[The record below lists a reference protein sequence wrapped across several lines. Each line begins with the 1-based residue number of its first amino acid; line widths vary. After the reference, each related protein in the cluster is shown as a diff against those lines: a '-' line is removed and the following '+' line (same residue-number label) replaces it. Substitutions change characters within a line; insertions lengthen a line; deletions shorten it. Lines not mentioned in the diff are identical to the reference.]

1 MSAGLFGLFD
11 DVAAIARA
19 AAASIDDV
27 AAAAAKT
34 SVKAAGVVIDDTAV
48 TPQYLE
54 GISPERELPIVR
66 RIAIGSL
73 RNKLLLILPVLLI
86 LSEFAHFALAP
97 ILFLGGGYL
106 AFEGAEKVL
115 EWIRGPHVQEHEEGG
130 RGEEALV
137 RGAIRTDLVLSAEI
151 MMISSASLDA
161 ETFWGRAVVLTVVA
175 VLITIAVYGL
185 VALIVKMDDVGLHLL
200 GRPQQISRTVGRGL
214 VAGMPLLLSFLSI
227 VGVLAMLWVGGHIL
241 IAQLAEMG
249 WHWPEHTLVTWGH
262 HVGGVAGWAVETIC
276 AGVIGLAVGL
286 ALAFGM
292 ELVLRRLR
300 SAEGAS
306 RNP

>member
-19 AAASIDDV
+19 AAASVDDV

-54 GISPERELPIVR
+54 GVSPERELPIVR

-73 RNKLLLILPVLLI
+73 RNKLLLILPVLLV
-86 LSEFAHFALAP
+86 LSELAHFALAP

-106 AFEGAEKVL
+106 AFEGAEKVI
-115 EWIRGPHVQEHEEGG
+115 EWVRGPHAPERGERA

-161 ETFWGRAVVLTVVA
+161 ETFWGRAAVLIVVA
-175 VLITIAVYGL
+175 VLITIAVYGV
-185 VALIVKMDDVGLHLL
+185 VAVIVKMDDVGLHLL
-200 GRPQQISRTVGRGL
+200 RRPRRAAQLVGRGL
-214 VAGMPLLLSFLSI
+214 VAGMPLLLSVLSS

-241 IAQLAEMG
+241 VAQLAEMG

-262 HVGGVAGWAVETIC
+262 HVGGVGGWAVETVC
-276 AGVIGLAVGL
+276 AGVIGLVVGL
-286 ALAFGM
+286 ALAFGVQ
-292 ELVLRRLR
+292 LPHAVRHR
-300 SAEGAS
+300 SHD
-306 RNP
+306 

>member
-19 AAASIDDV
+19 AAASVDDV

-54 GISPERELPIVR
+54 GITPERELPIVR

-73 RNKLLLILPVLLI
+73 RNKLLVILPVLLV

-115 EWIRGPHVQEHEEGG
+115 EWVRGTHATAHEQSAQSEDG
-130 RGEEALV
+130 LV

-151 MMISSASLDA
+151 MMISSASLGA
-161 ETFWGRAVVLTVVA
+161 ATFWSRAAVLTVVA
-175 VLITIAVYGL
+175 VLITIAVYGA

-200 GRPQQISRTVGRGL
+200 GRGESAARALGRGL

-249 WHWPEHTLVTWGH
+249 WHWPEHSIVSWGH
-262 HVGGVAGWAVETIC
+262 HVGGVGGWIVETVC
-276 AGVIGLAVGL
+276 AGVIGLFVGSALAAAAHVRDAVVGGARHAAVG
-286 ALAFGM
+286 
-292 ELVLRRLR
+292 
-300 SAEGAS
+300 
-306 RNP
+306 

>member
-1 MSAGLFGLFD
+1 
-11 DVAAIARA
+11 ARA
-19 AAASIDDV
+19 AAASVADV
-27 AAAAAKT
+27 AAAAATT

-48 TPQYLE
+48 TPQYLD
-54 GISPERELPIVR
+54 GVTPERELPIVR
-66 RIAIGSL
+66 RIAIGSI
-73 RNKLLLILPVLLI
+73 RNKLLVILPVLLI

-97 ILFLGGGYL
+97 ILLLGGGYL

-115 EWIRGPHVQEHEEGG
+115 EWVRGAHATAHKESAHS
-130 RGEEALV
+130 EEALV

-161 ETFWGRAVVLTVVA
+161 ETFWSRAAVLIVVA
-175 VLITIAVYGL
+175 VLITIAVYGV

-200 GRPQQISRTVGRGL
+200 GRGSPTARVVGRGL
-214 VAGMPLLLSFLSI
+214 VAGMPLLLSVLSV

-249 WHWPEHTLVTWGH
+249 WHWPEHTIVSWGH
-262 HVGGVAGWAVETIC
+262 HVGGVGGWIVETVS

-286 ALAFGM
+286 AIALAIH
-292 ELVLRRLR
+292 LVPRRLR

-306 RNP
+306 PSGG

>member
-19 AAASIDDV
+19 AAASLDDV
-27 AAAAAKT
+27 AAAATKT

-54 GISPERELPIVR
+54 GVTPERELPIVR
-66 RIAIGSL
+66 RIAVGSL

-86 LSEFAHFALAP
+86 LSEFAHAALPP
-97 ILFLGGGYL
+97 ILFLGGAFL

-115 EWIRGPHVQEHEEGG
+115 EWARGGGHGAQEDSLQ
-130 RGEEALV
+130 GEEALV

-161 ETFWGRAVVLTVVA
+161 ETFWSRAVVLIVVA
-175 VLITIAVYGL
+175 VLITVAVYGV
-185 VALIVKMDDVGLHLL
+185 VAIIVKMDDVGLHLL
-200 GRPQQISRTVGRGL
+200 RRANSSARLVGRGL
-214 VAGMPLLLSFLSI
+214 VAGMPLLLAVLSI

-249 WHWPEHTLVTWGH
+249 WHSPEHTVVSWGH
-262 HVGGVAGWAVETIC
+262 HVGGVGGWMVETLS
-276 AGVIGLAVGL
+276 AGTLGLAVGL
-286 ALAFGM
+286 GLASG
-292 ELVLRRLR
+292 VHGAHAVRHR
-300 SAEGAS
+300 SHD
-306 RNP
+306 

>member
-19 AAASIDDV
+19 AAASVDDV
-27 AAAAAKT
+27 SAAAAKT

-48 TPQYLE
+48 TPQYLD

-66 RIAIGSL
+66 RIAVGSL

-97 ILFLGGGYL
+97 ILFLGGAFL

-115 EWIRGPHVQEHEEGG
+115 EWIHGAEGAPDQG
-130 RGEEALV
+130 GQSEEALV

-161 ETFWGRAVVLTVVA
+161 ATFWSRAAVLIVVA
-175 VLITIAVYGL
+175 VLITVAVYGV

-200 GRPQQISRTVGRGL
+200 DRERPSARTIGRGL
-214 VAGMPLLLSFLSI
+214 VAGMPRLLAFLSV

-241 IAQLAEMG
+241 LAQLAEMG
-249 WHWPEHTLVTWGH
+249 WHGPEHTVMSWGH
-262 HVGGVAGWAVETIC
+262 HVGGVGGWTVETLS
-276 AGVIGLAVGL
+276 AGIVGLLVGL
-286 ALAFGM
+286 ALASAAH
-292 ELVLRRLR
+292 LVPRRLR
-300 SAEGAS
+300 SPS
-306 RNP
+306 

>member
-19 AAASIDDV
+19 AAASVDDV
-27 AAAAAKT
+27 SAAAAKT
-34 SVKAAGVVIDDTAV
+34 SVKAAGVVSDDTAV
-48 TPQYLE
+48 TPQYLD

-66 RIAIGSL
+66 RIAVGSL

-97 ILFLGGGYL
+97 ILFLGGAFL

-115 EWIRGPHVQEHEEGG
+115 EWVHGGVEGAPEEGG
-130 RGEEALV
+130 QSEEALV

-161 ETFWGRAVVLTVVA
+161 ETFWSRAAVLIVVA
-175 VLITIAVYGL
+175 VLITIAVYGV

-200 GRPQQISRTVGRGL
+200 DRERPSVRTIGRGL
-214 VAGMPLLLSFLSI
+214 VAGMPRLLAFLSV

-241 IAQLAEMG
+241 LAQLAEMG
-249 WHWPEHTLVTWGH
+249 WHGPEHTVMSWGH
-262 HVGGVAGWAVETIC
+262 HVGGVGGWTVETLS
-276 AGVIGLAVGL
+276 AGTVGLLVGL
-286 ALAFGM
+286 ALAFAAH
-292 ELVLRRLR
+292 LVPRRLG
-300 SAEGAS
+300 SPS
-306 RNP
+306 